1 MTKLYGSDVT
11 SVEAAAIDVS
21 STGGKDAVGFV
32 ACCSEDI
39 AIYCHA
45 LPQMFGRQ
53 NAGLRRMLK
62 AMRKLKA
69 FKQKVREKL
78 QPAIRTGKCRKT

>member
-1 MTKLYGSDVT
+1 MSALPQMTKLYGSDVT

-32 ACCSEDI
+32 ACC
-39 AIYCHA
+39 CHA

-69 FKQKVREKL
+69 FIKR
-78 QPAIRTGKCRKT
+78 